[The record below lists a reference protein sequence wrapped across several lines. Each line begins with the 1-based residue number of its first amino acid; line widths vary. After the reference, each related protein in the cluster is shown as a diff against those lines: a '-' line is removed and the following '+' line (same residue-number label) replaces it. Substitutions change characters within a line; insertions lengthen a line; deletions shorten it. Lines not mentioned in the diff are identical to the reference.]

1 MLGTSLYNCT
11 MSEIQELVQPVAEPL
26 ELPDYFATT
35 EAKVHYRHYRCHS
48 VTKILLLFTV
58 QQEK

>member
-11 MSEIQELVQPVAEPL
+11 LSEIEEFAQPIAEPL
-26 ELPDYFATT
+26 ELPDCSVTT
-35 EAKVHYRHYRCHS
+35 EAKVHHRHYRCHS
-48 VTKILLLFTV
+48 VKKILLLIMV